1 MKRLGLFFITFAT
14 AVANW
19 YVFFLIAQAL
29 KLDTPEFLATILILA
44 VVVHEI
50 GHMIVLES
58 YGVKTYMFFA
68 VILGGVGPQKAYVE
82 KFKALN
88 WGQASAVALAG
99 VMGNIVVVL
108 GGLLCYGLGYI
119 SGWQFS
125 QIANLNGLLIF
136 WNLIPFGSLDGGRVA
151 KALFDSIPEN
161 EDGKY
166 VFIFRIT
173 ILIGAIVLLFFN
185 FTNVFIAFYVFF
197 LSIKY
202 RANNDDPNGSYS
214 EKAMSKSEYNKWAI
228 VYLVLFLAGL
238 ALASVFPDWLNV
250 KKYLN

>member
-1 MKRLGLFFITFAT
+1 MKRLGLFVIALAT
-14 AVANW
+14 AVVNW
-19 YVFFLIAQAL
+19 YVFVLIAQAL

-68 VILGGVGPQKAYVE
+68 VILGGVGPQKAYIE
-82 KFKALN
+82 KFKNLN
-88 WGQASAVALAG
+88 WGQVSAMALAG

-108 GGLLCYGLGYI
+108 GSLMCYGLGYI

-166 VFIFRIT
+166 VLVFRIA

-185 FTNVFIAFYVFF
+185 FANVFIAFYAFF
-197 LSIKY
+197 FAIKHK
-202 RANNDDPNGSYS
+202 ADHDDPNGSWDV
-214 EKAMSKSEYNKWAI
+214 KAMNESQYRKWAI
-228 VYLVLFLAGL
+228 IYLLLFITGL
-238 ALASVFPDWLNV
+238 VLASVFPDWLNV
-250 KKYLN
+250 KKYL